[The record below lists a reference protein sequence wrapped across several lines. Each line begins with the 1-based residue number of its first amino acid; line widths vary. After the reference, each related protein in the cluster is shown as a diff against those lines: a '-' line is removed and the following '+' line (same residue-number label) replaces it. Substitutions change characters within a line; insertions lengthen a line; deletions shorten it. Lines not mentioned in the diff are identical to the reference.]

1 MNQYK
6 NFTVEQLADDAK
18 FRKWM
23 LNPDEATVRFWNNW
37 LEDYPEEA
45 EKIEAAKKLVRL
57 SNFQSG
63 NMSYEKA
70 DALWEEIETKMDTPR
85 QKDKVV
91 YVQQKSHNY
100 FGKIA
105 AAILL
110 LIVAGY
116 FFYNNQLPSET
127 EKTEIK
133 YISKNNPAG
142 RNSTIKLTDGT
153 VINLNAESNLKF
165 PEKFIGNER
174 RVFLE
179 GEAFFEVS
187 KDANKPFIVVT
198 NKIETKVLGTSFNIQ
213 SYATDNKVQIALV
226 EGSVQVN
233 CTAFSKSEILTPSEM
248 LEIKKNK
255 VSEVLIDRSHFDPK
269 EILSWKEGI
278 LFFNDASFDE
288 IIKRLGRWYGVKF
301 NIELNKQI
309 DRGYTGQYN
318 NASLGEVLDG
328 LGFTLGFNHDIQD
341 KNVKIFN

>member
-18 FRKWM
+18 FRKWI
-23 LNPDEATVRFWNNW
+23 LNPDETTVRFWNNW
-37 LEDYPEEA
+37 LEDNPEEV

-57 SNFQSG
+57 SNFQSS
-63 NMSYEKA
+63 NMSFNKA
-70 DALWEEIETKMDTPR
+70 DALWEEIEAKMDTPR
-85 QKDKVV
+85 KETKVV
-91 YVQQKSHNY
+91 YEPQKPNRY
-100 FGKIA
+100 LFKIA

-116 FFYNNQLPSET
+116 YFYNNQLPSKS

-133 YISKNNPAG
+133 YVTKCNPAG
-142 RNSTIKLTDGT
+142 RNSSIKLTDGT
-153 VINLNAESNLKF
+153 IINLNAESKLKF
-165 PEKFIGNER
+165 PERFTGDER

-187 KDANKPFIVVT
+187 KDTSKPFIVVT
-198 NKIETKVLGTSFNIQ
+198 NQIETKVLGTSFNIQ

-233 CTAFSKSEILTPSEM
+233 SEAFSKSEILAPSEM
-248 LEIKKNK
+248 LEIKRNK
-255 VSEVLIDRSHFDPK
+255 VGEMLVDRSHFDAK
-269 EILSWKEGI
+269 EILSWKDGI
-278 LFFNDASFDE
+278 LFFNDASFEE

-301 NIELNKQI
+301 NTELNKQI
-309 DRGYTGQYN
+309 NRGYTGQYN

-328 LGFTLGFNHDIQD
+328 LGFTLGFNYEIQD